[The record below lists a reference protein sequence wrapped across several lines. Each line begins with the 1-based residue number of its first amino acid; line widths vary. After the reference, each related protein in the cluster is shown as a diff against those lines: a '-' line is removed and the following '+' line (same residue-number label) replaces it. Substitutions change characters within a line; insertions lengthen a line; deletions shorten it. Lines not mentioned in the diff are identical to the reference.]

1 MVEYLRNNYI
11 ETRYIPEG
19 KEWPQNQPK
28 YYVNL
33 SVIHY
38 QGSRTQ
44 EEVIFRAQHNRHID
58 LAIDNEFSFSSTTN
72 QQSRLSNK
80 FQVTRE
86 IVDLFKKDSHI
97 DETKDDAN
105 SANLPKSILIEGA
118 PGIGK
123 TILLKEIAYRWANGT
138 ILNNAKIVFLVYLRD
153 SRFHSVTTI
162 NELIQYFDC
171 LEENEIPAVVK
182 QLKQSNGD
190 GVVFLIDG
198 LDEYPG
204 ALHNSFLSRLIDRKI
219 LSKSVFVITSRACRS
234 MILHNKVERRIEI
247 LGFGLEELDEYIS
260 KLFESSPEKRKE
272 LELYLM
278 QHPMLNSLMYI
289 PFHLSVLLFLFQQ
302 GNLPETL
309 TEMNESF
316 ILHTVYRHIEKHD
329 IPLSC
334 AVKLADFPEVVHDI
348 IYKLAKLAFQ
358 GLQKNQL
365 IFTFHELKQICPKI
379 DITPGALNGFGL
391 LQAVQHYPVKGAGT
405 TVSFNFLH
413 LTMHEFLAAWYVS
426 HCSIEEQKQLL
437 KQSFMN
443 KESWNELDNSSA
455 RMWQMYVGI
464 VGVNCDAWL
473 QVTTERKFTLCG
485 VKDPLS
491 FLYYFQCLLE
501 GKSKNLCFV
510 SSPFK
515 NSTIKLL
522 HKVLLPY
529 HIALL
534 CKFLS
539 KSNEQWKYYSFCR
552 NAMRDIG
559 IKLLTNFLLSNKNIL
574 LCVSTL
580 DLSFN
585 CLTSHS
591 ATVISNIIQEG
602 TLVTL
607 DLSCNDLGESGAAKI
622 LQALKINITLKTLFL
637 SFNDIGVNGAKSL
650 VNILCYNHTLKLLII
665 SGNKIMDDGAIAI
678 SECFKISGSNNAKLT
693 SVKSLGLSAN
703 CLTLHSKTAIGTI
716 IQEGALES
724 LDLSYNRL
732 GESGAYEICKALQTN
747 LTLKQLFLC
756 NNDIGVK
763 GALSIAVA
771 LCHNHTLED
780 LDISNNKILDD
791 GAIAIAECLKTNRTL
806 TFLDVSHNNITK
818 IGTIELIEVL
828 RFNPVFTTL
837 KIDYKCD
844 EILKPYSEQ
853 LLYNNVVDRCYRIIK
868 ADSADSTYTSL
879 ARVWK
884 NY

>member
-1 MVEYLRNNYI
+1 M
-11 ETRYIPEG
+11 
-19 KEWPQNQPK
+19 
-28 YYVNL
+28 
-33 SVIHY
+33 
-38 QGSRTQ
+38 
-44 EEVIFRAQHNRHID
+44 
-58 LAIDNEFSFSSTTN
+58 
-72 QQSRLSNK
+72 
-80 FQVTRE
+80 
-86 IVDLFKKDSHI
+86 
-97 DETKDDAN
+97 
-105 SANLPKSILIEGA
+105 
-118 PGIGK
+118 
-123 TILLKEIAYRWANGT
+123 
-138 ILNNAKIVFLVYLRD
+138 
-153 SRFHSVTTI
+153 
-162 NELIQYFDC
+162 
-171 LEENEIPAVVK
+171 
-182 QLKQSNGD
+182 
-190 GVVFLIDG
+190 
-198 LDEYPG
+198 
-204 ALHNSFLSRLIDRKI
+204 
-219 LSKSVFVITSRACRS
+219 
-234 MILHNKVERRIEI
+234 
-247 LGFGLEELDEYIS
+247 
-260 KLFESSPEKRKE
+260 
-272 LELYLM
+272 
-278 QHPMLNSLMYI
+278 
-289 PFHLSVLLFLFQQ
+289 
-302 GNLPETL
+302 
-309 TEMNESF
+309 
-316 ILHTVYRHIEKHD
+316 
-329 IPLSC
+329 
-334 AVKLADFPEVVHDI
+334 
-348 IYKLAKLAFQ
+348 
-358 GLQKNQL
+358 
-365 IFTFHELKQICPKI
+365 
-379 DITPGALNGFGL
+379 
-391 LQAVQHYPVKGAGT
+391 
-405 TVSFNFLH
+405 
-413 LTMHEFLAAWYVS
+413 
-426 HCSIEEQKQLL
+426 
-437 KQSFMN
+437 
-443 KESWNELDNSSA
+443 
-455 RMWQMYVGI
+455 
-464 VGVNCDAWL
+464 
-473 QVTTERKFTLCG
+473 
-485 VKDPLS
+485 
-491 FLYYFQCLLE
+491 
-501 GKSKNLCFV
+501 
-510 SSPFK
+510 
-515 NSTIKLL
+515 
-522 HKVLLPY
+522 
-529 HIALL
+529 
-534 CKFLS
+534 
-539 KSNEQWKYYSFCR
+539 
-552 NAMRDIG
+552 
-559 IKLLTNFLLSNKNIL
+559 TNFLLSNKNIL
-574 LCVSTL
+574 LCISTL

-591 ATVISNIIQEG
+591 ATVISNIIQES

-853 LLYNNVVDRCYRIIK
+853 LLYNKVVDRCYRIIK